1 MSLPIS
7 KNQVA
12 SHPVPKPSFS
22 PYLISLLYECPG
34 IYLFLLFPLSLLCL
48 ECPSLLACLV
58 NCYSSFK
65 TKIKCQ
71 NSLSSSI
78 FPFLCIPIITAII
91 ALKSSHCRYSPLP
104 SLPASSC
111 LLPIH
116 FPFYRVFLKRAS
128 SHVPLLLT
136 FFTGYLWCPGWRS
149 VM

>member
-1 MSLPIS
+1 MSLPFS
-7 KNQVA
+7 ENQVA

-22 PYLISLLYECPG
+22 PYLISLMYECPG
-34 IYLFLLFPLSLLCL
+34 ICLFLWFPSSLLCL

-58 NCYSSFK
+58 NSYSSFK

-111 LLPIH
+111 LPPIH
-116 FPFYRVFLKRAS
+116 FP
-128 SHVPLLLT
+128 LLQSISKT
-136 FFTGYLWCPGWRS
+136 RF
-149 VM
+149 